1 MKVFVIHY
9 TKLVERREHI
19 KKQLARYN
27 FDVEFITA
35 YDKENLSKNDLA
47 LFNEG
52 ILSLSEM
59 STIRKHLACYEAICK
74 EDLDYALILEDDAT
88 LEIDFES
95 KLTKYIEQLPALWD
109 FCFVGSGCDL
119 HVPDRIIQKSPPGT
133 NIFRKS
139 NYYSSWGGSG
149 ATRCADSY
157 IVSKRAAFKIL
168 DYLDKPDYK
177 ISKEQDHLLNE
188 IALFKLLVT
197 YWAEPT
203 LVRQESDRGKFQS
216 SLDGGVALRQRN
228 RLKDKTDKIFDDIK
242 DQKIDEKQRK
252 LQQQRKDVSQQRTQQ
267 AQKVASS
274 KTSSNT
280 DRPLAGIRP
289 VAGRQPVRQLGR
301 SIVQSGAK
309 GRFSKFGF

>member
-27 FDVEFITA
+27 FDVEFITE
-35 YDKENLSKNDLA
+35 YDKENFSKNDLA

-52 ILSLSEM
+52 ILSMSEM
-59 STIRKHLACYEAICK
+59 STIRKHLACYEKICN

-88 LEIDFES
+88 LETDFEN
-95 KLTKYIEQLPALWD
+95 KLARYIEQLPALWD
-109 FCFVGSGCDL
+109 FCFIGSGCDL

-216 SLDGGVALRQRN
+216 SLDGGVALRQKN
-228 RLKDKTDKIFDDIK
+228 RLKDHTGKIFDYIK
-242 DQKIDEKQRK
+242 DQKFTEKQRK
-252 LQQQRKDVSQQRTQQ
+252 LQQHKDISQQRTQQ
-267 AQKVASS
+267 AQKITSS
-274 KTSSNT
+274 KPSTNT

-289 VAGRQPVRQLGR
+289 IAGRQSGRQPGR

>member
-52 ILSLSEM
+52 ILSMSEM

-88 LEIDFES
+88 LETDFES
-95 KLTKYIEQLPALWD
+95 KLTRYIEQLPALWD